1 MYKIIDTINHEVLL
15 GTGLAVFNYAKY
27 RFAEKDQEW
36 KDDHHWDLKK
46 IGISDEIRTFE
57 GAVKFLNL
65 IYVELVEMGDVVFEL
80 ENNKYVLVSKEE

>member
-1 MYKIIDTINHEVLL
+1 MYKIVDTINHEVLL
-15 GTGLAVFNYAKY
+15 GTKIAVLNYAEY
-27 RFAEKDQEW
+27 RLATKDREW

-65 IYVELVEMGDVVFEL
+65 IYVEVVYVGDIVL
-80 ENNKYVLVSKEE
+80 QLKNNKCVLVSKEE